1 MPADPLHCVI
11 LDDYQGVATSYADW
25 SVLDGVTVASVRDH
39 VDDEDVLA
47 EILDGAAIVVVMRE
61 RTPLTRSL
69 IGRLPDLRLVV
80 TTGRRNASIDLEAC
94 RDHEVTVCGTGSSAA
109 APAELTWALILGL
122 ARHLVAE
129 SELLAA
135 PGSPWQSTVGTDL
148 AGATLGLVGL
158 GRIGARVARVA
169 RAFEMDVLAWSPHL
183 TEERAAAEGA
193 RLVEKSE
200 LFARSD
206 FVSLHLVLADSTRG
220 IVGAPELAAM
230 RPTAYLVNTSRAGL
244 VDTNAL
250 LDALRAERI
259 AGAGLDVYDVE
270 PLPGDHPLLEL
281 TNLLAVPHL
290 GYVTEGNYRTF
301 FTEAV
306 EDVAAWRAGEPV
318 RVLS

>member
-1 MPADPLHCVI
+1 M
-11 LDDYQGVATSYADW
+11 
-25 SVLDGVTVASVRDH
+25 
-39 VDDEDVLA
+39 
-47 EILDGAAIVVVMRE
+47 
-61 RTPLTRSL
+61 
-69 IGRLPDLRLVV
+69 
-80 TTGRRNASIDLEAC
+80 
-94 RDHEVTVCGTGSSAA
+94 CGTGSSAP

-129 SELLAA
+129 SELLASPEA
-135 PGSPWQSTVGTDL
+135 PWQSTVGTDL

-158 GRIGARVARVA
+158 VGLGRIGSRVARVA

-193 RLVEKSE
+193 RRVEKSE

-230 RPTAYLVNTSRAGL
+230 RPTAYLVNTARAGL
-244 VDTNAL
+244 VDTGAL
-250 LDALRAERI
+250 VDVLRAGWI

-290 GYVTEGNYRTF
+290 GYVTEGNYGTF
-301 FTEAV
+301 LAEAV
-306 EDVAAWRAGEPV
+306 EDIAAWRAWSPV
-318 RVLS
+318 RLLGFETPR